1 MSEGEPQQ
9 SKGKAFPDTPWTVLL
24 QARHDN
30 TLGSNALAEI
40 CQIYWYPVYAYV
52 RRRGRTAHESED
64 LTQSFFAAF
73 LARGDF
79 ATADRAKGRLR
90 SFLATAVSHFLSQER
105 RRENAAKRGGGR
117 AVLSIDAEQAEERY
131 KLEPVD
137 RLSPEKLFERRWA
150 LTLLDHVLDE
160 LKSEYARQDKAAVF
174 EALSGFLTG
183 SSASET
189 YGDAGRLVG
198 LSEGASKMAVHRLR
212 KRFRN
217 LLHRHITA
225 TVESPEDVE
234 EEIAWMLAAFRE

>member
-1 MSEGEPQQ
+1 MSRGESQQ
-9 SKGKAFPDTPWTVLL
+9 SDGKAFPDTPWTVLL

-40 CQIYWYPVYAYV
+40 CQMYWYPVYAYV

-64 LTQSFFAAF
+64 LTQDFFAAF

-90 SFLATAVSHFLSQER
+90 SFLATAISHFLSQER
-105 RRENAAKRGGGR
+105 RREHAAKRGGGR
-117 AVLSIDAEQAEERY
+117 PILSIDAELAEERY

-150 LTLLDHVLDE
+150 LTLLEHVLDE
-160 LKSEYARQDKAAVF
+160 LKAEYVRQNKAEVF

-183 SSASET
+183 NSTSAT
-189 YGDAGRLVG
+189 YADAAGPIG
-198 LSEGASKMAVHRLR
+198 LSDNAAKMAVHRLR
-212 KRFRN
+212 KRFKN
-217 LLHRHITA
+217 LLHRHIAA
-225 TVESPEDVE
+225 TVESPEDVA
-234 EEIAWMLAAFRE
+234 EEIAWMMSAFRE